1 VCTFLVDLSEYVL
14 PEIWDGDLEL
24 QLETEG
30 LRSAVIPA
38 TTDHFRHIQRT
49 SNTGMER
56 ASDD

>member
-1 VCTFLVDLSEYVL
+1 MDLSEYVL